1 LPHFGEYITELMDEQ
16 GITRTELAEKID
28 LSEYEIAKLQ
38 KQFCCYTPHANIELA
53 KGLNHSVAE
62 MLKIGGCIDTYQDE
76 KHVEWVFEKLNF
88 SKNLSDAFHTVSVDE
103 YDEDAINEHHRIIQE
118 IHEKADKRNH

>member
-1 LPHFGEYITELMDEQ
+1 MLLHFGEYITKLMHEQ

-38 KQFCCYTPHANIELA
+38 KQHCCYTPHANIELA

-76 KHVEWVFEKLNF
+76 KHVEWVFAELDC
-88 SKNLSDAFHTVSVDE
+88 SRSLSDMFHAVSVDN
-103 YDEDAINEHHRIIQE
+103 YDEESIKEHHRIIKE
-118 IHEKADKRNH
+118 IENKHSPSN